1 MNMMSWWLVWGKGE
15 GDEIYLFLYS
25 LWIFI
30 PFFFFSNILADLMFS
45 CNVANRG
52 ILVNSQQNY
61 IRIKCDR
68 YKHYP
73 DVGDGLDIT
82 L

>member
-1 MNMMSWWLVWGKGE
+1 MKS
-15 GDEIYLFLYS
+15 IYFCILCGYSFL
-25 LWIFI
+25 
-30 PFFFFSNILADLMFS
+30 FFFFSNILADLMFS